1 MSDLY
6 KVNVLSASNPKVQLS
21 VEAVNHEQQVLQ
33 DDPVFYFGLIG
44 SIYWQMNP
52 VHKDFGFGIWI
63 DSYKEK
69 KAWETSIPMLE
80 AYIAAVQVYIDKNYN
95 GGILDSF
102 ELEDYERISALIQV
116 EVLEESRSQYDCAF
130 GVIELTLQDEQFF
143 QLMTAVERVGV
154 VFDQSYF

>member
-6 KVNVLSASNPKVQLS
+6 KVNVLSATAPKVQLS

-69 KAWETSIPMLE
+69 KTWETSIPILE
-80 AYIAAVQVYIDKNYN
+80 EYIAAVQVYIDKNYN

-102 ELEDYERISALIQV
+102 EAYERITELIQV
-116 EVLEESRSQYDCAF
+116 EVLEESRSQYDCAY
-130 GVIELTLQDEQFF
+130 GIVELTLQDEQFF
-143 QLMTAVERVGV
+143 QLITAVGRVGV
-154 VFDQSYF
+154 VFDQAYF